1 MNKERNTITSLTEKV
16 SAEFNG
22 ILRAN
27 LYEIGLKNE
36 EMERLRKRKRELRSA
51 LKNTGVGDLF
61 AKSMVKATIKDI
73 LTEKLGIN
81 SDNIGE
87 VIFFDDRRRLT
98 VKDKFDIL
106 LFQYKKK
113 YDRSQSLCERAKSRN
128 YWHSLYG

>member
-98 VKDKFDIL
+98 V
-106 LFQYKKK
+106 
-113 YDRSQSLCERAKSRN
+113 
-128 YWHSLYG
+128 